1 MKPWTIL
8 ARPLAS
14 LVWACVALL
23 TLAAP
28 ALADSVTTPTPDP
41 TKASLSASVPLAV
54 RAKAKFT
61 VQGTASTAVSPG
73 ETITVTLERLGSSWS
88 TVSTAAVTIDANRR
102 FSARM
107 TAGSRG
113 YWRVR
118 SELPANASHTSAAKT
133 RAFRVMGSKVIAL
146 TFDDGPWP
154 SSTAAMVS
162 ALAKNDARATFFM
175 LGSQV
180 GGRAKLAKSV
190 VSHGN
195 LVGVHSWNHAIMTR
209 RSKAANAQD
218 LKRCKKAVLAATGVK
233 VRWFRPPY
241 GSTNPTL
248 KKTAASLGLQQVI
261 WNVDTLDWKYRTKS
275 SVMSRA
281 LAGARNGR
289 VVLMHDGGGPRSATV
304 AAVPVIIKK
313 LRAKGFDF
321 ATLDEMAALGYR
333 IP

>member
-1 MKPWTIL
+1 MKPWTTL
-8 ARPLAS
+8 ARPLGS

-23 TLAAP
+23 ALATP
-28 ALADSVTTPTPDP
+28 ALADSAATPTPDP
-41 TKASLSASVPLAV
+41 AKASLSANAPLAV

-73 ETITVTLERLGSSWS
+73 ETITVTLERFGSNWS
-88 TVSTAAVTIDANRR
+88 VVSTAAVAIDAHRR
-102 FSARM
+102 FSVRM
-107 TAGSRG
+107 SAGSRG
-113 YWRVR
+113 YWRIR
-118 SELPANASHTSAAKT
+118 AALPGSESHTAAART

-154 SSTAAMVS
+154 SSTAAVVS
-162 ALAKNDARATFFM
+162 ALAKNNARATFFM

-195 LVGVHSWNHAIMTR
+195 AVGVHSWNHAIMTR
-209 RSKAANAQD
+209 RSAATNAQD
-218 LKRCKKAVLAATGVK
+218 LKRCKKAVLAATGIK
-233 VRWFRPPY
+233 AHWFRPPY
-241 GSTNPTL
+241 GATNRAL
-248 KKTAASLGLQQVI
+248 KKTAASLGLKQVI

-275 SVMSRA
+275 SVVSRA
-281 LAGARNGR
+281 LARAKNGR
-289 VVLMHDGGGPRSATV
+289 VILMHDGGGPRAATV
-304 AAVPVIIKK
+304 AAVPTIIRK